1 MTGFQ
6 SLEEFVECVPVTSRT
21 ATTAVDAA
29 ATPVYPFGVVSGWE
43 RPVSGEY
50 PKLALIDGETLSVPA
65 GTGYIVDADGDVI
78 KVSWDAREVAVP
90 AMQDTWVA
98 TVAVDSTGLVRYF
111 AGMSSPSVARSHI
124 VLGTLTFIGGT
135 ASVDASS
142 ASARTSPCVWQSG
155 PYTAHD
161 LAYAHNGTT
170 ISGGLVSA
178 SRTAP
183 LGLRVAARTEFG
195 IGVNADDEN
204 SPNTVT
210 VPADARISFH
220 TVTGSGGYQGKLRD
234 VPVTRYNPAGGTSVG
249 DLPNVPGTA
258 TVHRLFRLVDDYVLV
273 FGQTAHASLSAAV
286 AAITDEQ
293 FIVPTQLA
301 EAELLAYVAVVVDA
315 ESLTN
320 TAQARVIPANQAGG
334 SAAVNDSAAEP
345 FELLPDPGFLQGTA
359 GLRQEL
365 TYGSGTRLV
374 AGTDYRIVD
383 LDQLF
388 GYGKHPLPSGTK
400 ALQIMRRP
408 GAYTLMHNVR
418 LSDDRFDVCGAANV
432 PPVLTYEYWAY
443 NSRSNDTAMRAGL
456 LLLRYPEQFLPARGL
471 INPVHTGWNRFGMSQ
486 EVAEFGYAAEHGN
499 DLGYF
504 VHCMGE
510 GSDTDYVLI
519 ACPSIRHGSMVDS
532 GFAKRIEAIEDALAG
547 GGGGATINDSVPS
560 TSTCYSSAKVEA
572 LRGVGVTKVFTVDE
586 VINTDD
592 WLPTQFNYR
601 LSSSVDNG
609 AIVRMDTPT
618 VPTVVIPNLEWA
630 AESPKGTVV
639 TVRRV
644 NAAAVIIRPWDGGD
658 EYVIPEVGCTVQIML
673 VDATTVD
680 IIGPGGVSLSLLQ
693 PN

>member
-21 ATTAVDAA
+21 ATTAADVAD
-29 ATPVYPFGVVSGWE
+29 TPVYPFGVVSGWE

-50 PKLALIDGETLSVPA
+50 PKLALIDGTTLSVPA

-195 IGVNADDEN
+195 IGANADDEN
-204 SPNTVT
+204 SPNTLT

-273 FGQTAHASLSAAV
+273 FGQTAHASLYAAV

-293 FIVPTQLA
+293 FIVPAQLA

-334 SAAVNDSAAEP
+334 SAAFNDGADEP

-359 GLRQEL
+359 GLRQEI
-365 TYGSGTRLV
+365 TYGSGTSLV
-374 AGTDYRIVD
+374 AGSDYRIVD

-400 ALQIMRRP
+400 ALQIMRRS
-408 GAYTLMHNVR
+408 GVYALMHNVR
-418 LSDDRFDVCGAANV
+418 LSADRFYVQGVANA
-432 PPVLTYEYWAY
+432 PPALTHEYWAY
-443 NSRSNDTAMRAGL
+443 NSRNNDNAMSAGL
-456 LLLRYPEQFLPARGL
+456 LSLRYPDQFWSAHGF
-471 INPVHTGWNRFGMSQ
+471 INPVHAGWNRFGTD
-486 EVAEFGYAAEHGN
+486 VAELGYTAECGTE
-499 DLGYF
+499 LGYF
-504 VHCMGE
+504 VNCTGE

-519 ACPSIRHGSMVDS
+519 ACPSIRHGSMIDS
-532 GFAKRIEAIEDALAG
+532 GFAKRIEALEDALDG
-547 GGGGATINDSVPS
+547 GGVAAINDSTPS
-560 TSTCYSSAKVEA
+560 TSKCYSSAKVEG
-572 LRGVGVTKVFTVDE
+572 LRKEGVNGMIFLQDYQDSTYTLQLSDIGGYIRVTRSSATNI
-586 VINTDD
+586 VIPSD
-592 WLPTQFNYR
+592 WLTAPGDF
-601 LSSSVDNG
+601 
-609 AIVRMDTPT
+609 P
-618 VPTVVIPNLEWA
+618 
-630 AESPKGTVV
+630 VV
-639 TVRRV
+639 TVRLV
-644 NAAAVIIRPWDGGD
+644 GNKTGAGAVTITAQASGETYEMTEAGT
-658 EYVIPEVGCTVQIML
+658 TVQIMR
-673 VDATTVD
+673 VYTSAD
-680 IIGPGGVSLSLLQ
+680 IIGPGGVSLSLLS
-693 PN
+693 PSPKK